1 MLKLHPET
9 NTVHALDQ
17 RWSVEWEAG
26 VPRLALSASA
36 FVGQQQSVE
45 YGTAYAFT
53 ETLAGGQVYNYRFA
67 TGELKKPLQEAITDD
82 GWTYK
87 GVTLPGKL

>member
-67 TGELKKPLQEAITDD
+67 TGELKKPLQEAITDA